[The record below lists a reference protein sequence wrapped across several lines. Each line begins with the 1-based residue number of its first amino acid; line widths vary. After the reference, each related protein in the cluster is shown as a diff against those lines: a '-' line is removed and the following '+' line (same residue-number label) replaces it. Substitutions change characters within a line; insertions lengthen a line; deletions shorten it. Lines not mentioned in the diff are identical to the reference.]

1 MQAILDA
8 LQEYLTQ
15 ELIVIFGA
23 IFTFI
28 GNALKKKY
36 QEYINAK
43 LEEKIEKT
51 KEEIVIKCVN
61 AVEQAYK
68 EMTGE
73 EKFQKVVEFADTLLA
88 EKGITITEVEIKVII
103 ESAVHSM
110 NVIKKEIKEGQ
121 KQEQTVDDILADVQK
136 LSKEYEVNE
145 VIVNKSN
152 KAKSKR

>member
-1 MQAILDA
+1 MQMVLDFIE
-8 LQEYLTQ
+8 QYLKE
-15 ELIVIFGA
+15 ELIVIFGTIATIIANA
-23 IFTFI
+23 IK
-28 GNALKKKY
+28 NKY
-36 QEYINAK
+36 DEYINAK

-68 EMTGE
+68 DMTGE
-73 EKFQKVVEFADTLLA
+73 EKFQKVVEFVDTLLA

-121 KQEQTVDDILADVQK
+121 KQEQTVDEILA
-136 LSKEYEVNE
+136 EVE
-145 VIVNKSN
+145 TLTKDSETAKVF
-152 KAKSKR
+152 AKSKREKK

>member
-73 EKFQKVVEFADTLLA
+73 EKFQKVVEFVDTLLA

-110 NVIKKEIKEGQ
+110 NVIKKEIKEAQ
-121 KQEQTVDDILADVQK
+121 KQEQTVDDILEDVQK

-145 VIVNKSN
+145 VTINKSK
-152 KAKSKR
+152 KAKR

>member
-73 EKFQKVVEFADTLLA
+73 EKFQKVVEFVDTLLA

-110 NVIKKEIKEGQ
+110 NVIKKEIKEAQ
-121 KQEQTVDDILADVQK
+121 KQEQTVDDILEDVQK

-145 VIVNKSN
+145 VTVNKSK
-152 KAKSKR
+152 KAQK

>member
-73 EKFQKVVEFADTLLA
+73 EKFQKVVEFVDTLLA

-110 NVIKKEIKEGQ
+110 NVIKKEIKEAQ
-121 KQEQTVDDILADVQK
+121 KQEQTVDEILAEVETF
-136 LSKEYEVNE
+136 SKEYE
-145 VIVNKSN
+145 I
-152 KAKSKR
+152 KSKKVK